1 MCNVLSGKLICLVR
15 EVIKEE
21 EEEIYYSQLEEIRV
35 ALWKSEKKKGY
46 DLNVEIRQGKVEYL
60 KRAKVCSEESDKK
73 GKYMNTKYMKL
84 NR

>member
-1 MCNVLSGKLICLVR
+1 MFGEGSDQRGGRGNILLSVGGNQSCVM
-15 EVIKEE
+15 EE
-21 EEEIYYSQLEEIRV
+21 G
-35 ALWKSEKKKGY
+35 KKKGY
-46 DLNVEIRQGKVEYL
+46 DLNIEIRQGKVEYL